1 MLEFTYEAQPARVV
15 FGRGSLARLPDEVAR
30 LGLQK
35 ALVLSTPSKRA
46 LAAQVA
52 DRLGDRAI
60 GIYDRAVMH
69 VPIEVAEAGRQEAQR
84 VGADGYVAIGGGT
97 TVGLAKAIALT
108 TGLPIVAIPTTYAGS
123 EMTAVLGITE
133 GGVKRTRSDLRM
145 LPRTVI
151 YDPELTLGL
160 PPGISGTSGMNAIA
174 HCVEA
179 LYAANANPITSL
191 MAEEGIR
198 ALGAS
203 LKLVVRAPA
212 DLEARSQALYGAW
225 LGGAA
230 LGAVGMGLHHKLC
243 HVLGGSF
250 DLPHAEVHTLILPQA
265 AAYNRARR
273 RRRWRGSHGR
283 STPRTRRRR
292 CSTSRPVWAQRCGS
306 RRSASAPPTSSARPS
321 SPCRAPTPIR
331 RRSRAKGCGHC
342 SRTPSTAALRRA
354 EELRHGRSLHLRRA
368 AHADRALRRRARDGA
383 RGRSRGAAD
392 PGPARAP
399 AAARPGRGRRRG
411 PGLRQPGRR
420 GQPQRR
426 AHGGAARRPAGGRAG
441 RHRQPA
447 VRLGHGGDRQRGARD
462 QGGRGGARDRGRRRE
477 HEPGAV
483 RARQGGERLRAPE
496 PRSTTRRSAGASS
509 IRC

>member
-1 MLEFTYEAQPARVV
+1 MLAFTYEAQPARVV
-15 FGRGSLARLPDEVAR
+15 FGRGSLERLPDEVAR

-52 DRLGDRAI
+52 DRLGERAI

-133 GGVKRTRSDLRM
+133 GGVKRTRRDPRM

-212 DLEARSQALYGAW
+212 NLEARSQALYGAW
-225 LGGAA
+225 LGGAV

-250 DLPHAEVHTLILPQA
+250 DLPHAEIHTLILPQA
-265 AAYNRARR
+265 AAYNRDAAPAAMARI
-273 RRRWRGSHGR
+273 
-283 STPRTRRRR
+283 
-292 CSTSRPVWAQRCGS
+292 
-306 RRSASAPPTSSARPS
+306 ARALDAAD
-321 SPCRAPTPIR
+321 APTALFDLATGLG
-331 RRSRAKGCGHC
+331 AKM
-342 SRTPSTAALRRA
+342 RLAAFGL
-354 EELRHGRSLHLRRA
+354 
-368 AHADRALRRRARDGA
+368 
-383 RGRSRGAAD
+383 GAAD
-392 PGPARAP
+392 LERATELALQSPYPNPAP
-399 AAARPGRGRRRG
+399 
-411 PGLRQPGRR
+411 
-420 GQPQRR
+420 
-426 AHGGAARRPAGGRAG
+426 
-441 RHRQPA
+441 
-447 VRLGHGGDRQRGARD
+447 VT
-462 QGGRGGARDRGRRRE
+462 RE
-477 HEPGAV
+477 GV
-483 RARQGGERLRAPE
+483 RALLEDAFQGRPPVG
-496 PRSTTRRSAGASS
+496 
-509 IRC
+509 